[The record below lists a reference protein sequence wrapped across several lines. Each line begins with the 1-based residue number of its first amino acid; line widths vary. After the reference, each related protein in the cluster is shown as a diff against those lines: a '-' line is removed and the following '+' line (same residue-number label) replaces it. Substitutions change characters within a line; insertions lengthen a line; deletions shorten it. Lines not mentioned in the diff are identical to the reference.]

1 MTLYPAIVQM
11 LGGASLAGAATSLAL
26 VVGLMMPVGRAWLRT
41 SLTGYERHVIGW
53 AWTIAFLA
61 TAGSLYFS
69 EIVGFIPCP
78 FCWYQRFAMYPLVL
92 VLGVGLV
99 RAYPGIWRFALP
111 LPLIG
116 LVIAAYHVALQFQ
129 PTLDLVPCEGGV
141 PCSGRYVAV
150 FGFVSIP
157 VMAGAAFL
165 MISALLLLLWQERE
179 AGPVGGGPG
188 RRARQDRAAR
198 RNRGRILLAAPRARC
213 GATPRAPRPPAP
225 EWCPL

>member
-11 LGGASLAGAATSLAL
+11 LGGVSLAGAAASLGLVAGLVVPAGREWLRASLA
-26 VVGLMMPVGRAWLRT
+26 
-41 SLTGYERHVIGW
+41 GYERHVIGW
-53 AWTIAFLA
+53 AWTIAFAA

-69 EIVGFIPCP
+69 EIVGFVPCP
-78 FCWYQRFAMYPLVL
+78 FCWYQRFAMYPLVV
-92 VLGVGLV
+92 VLGVGLL
-99 RAYPGIWRFALP
+99 RSNAGIWRFALP
-111 LPLIG
+111 LPAIG

-165 MISALLLLLWQERE
+165 MIGALLLLLRQLEKDAGSGAE
-179 AGPVGGGPG
+179 A
-188 RRARQDRAAR
+188 
-198 RNRGRILLAAPRARC
+198 
-213 GATPRAPRPPAP
+213 
-225 EWCPL
+225 